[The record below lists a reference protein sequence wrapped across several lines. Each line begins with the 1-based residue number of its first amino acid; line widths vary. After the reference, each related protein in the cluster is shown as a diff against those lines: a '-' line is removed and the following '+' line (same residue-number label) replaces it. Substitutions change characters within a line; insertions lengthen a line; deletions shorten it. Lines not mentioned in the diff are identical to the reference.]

1 LYRDLFNDTQSL
13 TGENENDIILTLI
26 SILTQSSINYTI
38 GGGSVSLVNSQA
50 SISSTINNYD
60 YIDDNIS
67 ENSERLVYNK
77 NQLKKE
83 HTVTLYKAFSRL
95 IKNNESIQS
104 SSSSLLSTP
113 RTSTS
118 IDRNKKYTEDEL
130 EREYRSSI
138 QDE

>member
-1 LYRDLFNDTQSL
+1 MYRDLFNDTQSL
-13 TGENENDIILTLI
+13 TEENENEIILTLI
-26 SILTQSSINYTI
+26 SILTQSSMNYIN
-38 GGGSVSLVNSQA
+38 GVSLTNSQA

-67 ENSERLVYNK
+67 ENSERLVYNT

-83 HTVTLYKAFSRL
+83 HARTLYKAFSSL

-113 RTSTS
+113 RSRTAGA
-118 IDRNKKYTEDEL
+118 KKYSEDEL
-130 EREYRSSI
+130 DREYRRPT